1 MLNRSLLN
9 REVFNISKPSLL
21 TTKLYKSL
29 DFKPKVIDTTYQ
41 EKLLKKAK
49 ERGFNTI
56 EELKESLKEELEK
69 KKKDFNQVDPLNTLK
84 KYQEAQ
90 SKEIEE
96 DMNKPTTKSLGAIP
110 ENKEKKPFKTLSS
123 YVDKEK
129 FMELSPQ
136 EIEFLWR
143 ARFSTTKM
151 AENHLHAVLQK
162 NIWTKMFDNAKE
174 NPVFV
179 LPLPRDITP
188 EQNTDLK
195 TGAELFYVQWS
206 FPDKFNTH
214 CIITSL
220 VEYQLHKEFA
230 KPYLTISFFGDMLER
245 KNISLMVG
253 QLDQDSSINM
263 NDCTLLLLN
272 LQRFYGVIEGGLV
285 NERLAMLRA
294 FNKGDTSFDVNK
306 LVDLANSMT

>member
-1 MLNRSLLN
+1 MLNRSLLS
-9 REVFNISKPSLL
+9 REVCNISRPSLL

-29 DFKPKVIDTTYQ
+29 DFKPKVIDNTYQ
-41 EKLLKKAK
+41 EKLLQKAK
-49 ERGFNTI
+49 EKGFNTV

-69 KKKDFNQVDPLNTLK
+69 KKKEFNKIDPLNALK
-84 KYQEAQ
+84 QYQESQ
-90 SKEIEE
+90 NSQIQE
-96 DMNKPTTKSLGAIP
+96 DMNKPTAKSLGAIP
-110 ENKEKKPFKTLSS
+110 ENKEKKPYKTLDS

-143 ARFSTTKM
+143 ARFNTGKM
-151 AENHLHAVLQK
+151 AETHLHAVLQK
-162 NIWTKMFDNAKE
+162 DIWTKMFNNAKE
-174 NPVFV
+174 NPIFV

-188 EQNTDLK
+188 EDKGDLK

-206 FPDKFNTH
+206 FPDKNTTH

-230 KPYLTISFFGDMLER
+230 KPYLTITFFSDMLAR
-245 KNISLMVG
+245 KNIALMVG
-253 QLDQDSSINM
+253 QLDLESSINM

>member
-1 MLNRSLLN
+1 MLNRSLLS
-9 REVFNISKPSLL
+9 RETFNLSKPSFL
-21 TTKLYKSL
+21 TSKLFKSE
-29 DFKPKVIDTTYQ
+29 DFKPKVVNNFYQ

-49 ERGFNTI
+49 EQGFNTI

-69 KKKDFNQVDPLNTLK
+69 KKKEFSKVDPLNTLK

-90 SKEIEE
+90 GKEVE

-110 ENKEKKPFKTLSS
+110 TDKEKKPYKTLSS
-123 YVDKEK
+123 YVNKEK

-143 ARFSTTKM
+143 ARFTSGQM
-151 AENHLHAVLQK
+151 AENHLHAV
-162 NIWTKMFDNAKE
+162 
-174 NPVFV
+174 
-179 LPLPRDITP
+179 DITP
-188 EQNTDLK
+188 EKETDVK
-195 TGAELFYVQWS
+195 TGAELFYVQWT
-206 FPDKFNTH
+206 FPDKNTTH

-230 KPYLTISFFGDMLER
+230 KPYLSISFFGDMLDR

-253 QLDQDSSINM
+253 QLDLECSINM
-263 NDCTLLLLN
+263 SDSTLLLLN
-272 LQRFYGVIEGGLV
+272 LQRFYGVIEGGLS
-285 NERLAMLRA
+285 NERLAMLKA

>member
-1 MLNRSLLN
+1 MINRSLLG
-9 REVFNISKPSLL
+9 RETFNLTKPSLL
-21 TTKLYKSL
+21 TSKLFKSE
-29 DFKPKVIDTTYQ
+29 DFKPKVINSFYQ
-41 EKLLKKAK
+41 EKLLKKAQEK
-49 ERGFNTI
+49 GFNTI

-69 KKKDFNQVDPLNTLK
+69 KKKEFSKVDPLNTLK
-84 KYQEAQ
+84 KYQEAKG
-90 SKEIEE
+90 KEIE

-110 ENKEKKPFKTLSS
+110 TDKETKPYKTLSS
-123 YVDKEK
+123 YVNKEK

-143 ARFSTTKM
+143 ARFTSGQM

-162 NIWTKMFDNAKE
+162 NVWTKMYENAKE

-188 EQNTDLK
+188 EQDTGVK
-195 TGAELFYVQWS
+195 TGAELFYVQWT
-206 FPDKFNTH
+206 FPDRNTTH

-220 VEYQLHKEFA
+220 VEYQLHKEYA
-230 KPYLTISFFGDMLER
+230 KPYLSISFFGDMLER

-253 QLDQDSSINM
+253 QLDLECSINIS
-263 NDCTLLLLN
+263 DCTLLLLN
-272 LQRFYGVIEGGLV
+272 LQRFYGVIEGGLSS
-285 NERLAMLRA
+285 ERLAMLKA